1 MMLPQ
6 GWLELHH
13 LVHGTQRNEDAGWGQ
28 HFMLINGGSGG
39 MWECGKIKISLSKHS
54 FEKILLNYIK
64 I

>member
-1 MMLPQ
+1 
-6 GWLELHH
+6 
-13 LVHGTQRNEDAGWGQ
+13 
-28 HFMLINGGSGG
+28 MLINGGSGG